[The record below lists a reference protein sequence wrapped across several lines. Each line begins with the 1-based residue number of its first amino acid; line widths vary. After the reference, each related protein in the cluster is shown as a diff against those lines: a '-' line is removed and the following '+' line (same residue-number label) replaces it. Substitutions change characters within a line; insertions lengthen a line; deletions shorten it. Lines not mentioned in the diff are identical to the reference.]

1 MADRSENR
9 PAGEGVDAMAKRR
22 QGCGVLVAS
31 VIAAMA
37 AGSVGAAEIK
47 PTSSASA
54 PDALAQGARY
64 PMFASELKR
73 VRKEVDA
80 AMKAGID
87 VPVPKDPGGG
97 RTHEQHKRNYTA
109 IYGAGLLY
117 RATGD
122 KAYADYA
129 GKMLLAYAK
138 LYPGLGPHP
147 AASNE
152 AAGRLFWQSLND
164 AVWLVYSIQG
174 YDAVREALSPQDRQ
188 TIEQNVFRP
197 MAKFLSDDQ
206 PHVFDII
213 HNHATWACAAVG
225 MTGYVLNDQA
235 MVNKA
240 LKGLDGS
247 GKTGFLRQIDEL
259 FSPDGYY
266 TEGPYYQRYALQ
278 PFVVFAHAIDAN
290 EPGRKIFAYRD
301 GVLLKAI
308 QASVQLTYD
317 GYFFPFND
325 AMPDKSLQTDEL
337 YQAVAIGYGVTR
349 DPSLLSIAKWQGRT
363 TLTAEGLEVARDV
376 AADKAQPFPYA
387 SMLLRDGPNG
397 EQGGLAI
404 MRSDPSDRA
413 EVLVVK
419 NTAQGMGH
427 GHYDKLNWILY
438 DNGHPIVTDY
448 GAARFLN
455 IEAKDGGRYLAEN
468 NSWAKQTVAHN
479 TLVVNEISHFGGK
492 VKAASA
498 LAPRQ
503 IFFADAGATKIST
516 AEMVGAYPGVAF
528 RRTLAQVVVEGL
540 TAPLVVDLLTVKG
553 DKPAQ
558 YDLPLHFA
566 GQIIDAGFPL
576 QSNVGTRPVL
586 GPAAGYQHLWV
597 DATGTPDAT
606 NARLTWIND
615 NRFYTWRM
623 LPPAGA
629 SVILAESG
637 ANDPKFN
644 LRREPVLIERV
655 KGATDTTFVGVLEP
669 HGAYDPSAET
679 TKGSTSRIRAL
690 RHIRVADADVVSIEL
705 VDGRTVTL
713 AVADDADAGREH
725 KATIGG
731 KAVTWKGH
739 FGRFDSA
746 GGK

>member
-1 MADRSENR
+1 MAYGRGGLL
-9 PAGEGVDAMAKRR
+9 AAALIVAVATGGVAN
-22 QGCGVLVAS
+22 
-31 VIAAMA
+31 AA
-37 AGSVGAAEIK
+37 GAAEAR
-47 PTSSASA
+47 PTSDAVA
-54 PDALAQGARY
+54 TEALAQSARY

-80 AMKAGID
+80 AIKAGID

-109 IYGAGLLY
+109 LYGAGLLY

-164 AVWLVYSIQG
+164 AVWLVYAIQG
-174 YDAVREALSPQDRQ
+174 YDAVRDALPAQDRQ
-188 TIEQNVFRP
+188 AIEQNVFRP
-197 MAKFLSDDQ
+197 MAKFLSEEQ
-206 PHVFDII
+206 PQVFDII

-225 MTGYVLNDQA
+225 MTGYVLHDQA
-235 MVNKA
+235 LVDKA

-247 GKTGFLRQIDEL
+247 GKAGFLRQIDQL

-278 PFVVFAHAIDAN
+278 PLVLFAHAIDAN
-290 EPGRKIFAYRD
+290 APERKIFAYRD

-308 QASVQLTYD
+308 KASVQLTYD

-325 AMPDKSLQTDEL
+325 AMPDKSLRTDEL
-337 YQAVAIGYGVTR
+337 YQAVAIGYGVTH
-349 DPSLLSIAKWQGRT
+349 DPSLLSIAQWQGRT
-363 TLTAEGLEVARDV
+363 TLTPEGLEVARDV
-376 AADKAQPFPYA
+376 AAGKAQPFPYA
-387 SMLLRDGPNG
+387 SMLLRDGPEG

-404 MRSDPSDRA
+404 MRSDPSDQG
-413 EVLVVK
+413 EVLVAK

-468 NSWAKQTVAHN
+468 TSWAKQTVAHN
-479 TLVVNEISHFGGK
+479 TLVVNETSHFGGK

-498 LAPRQ
+498 LAPKQ

-528 RRTLAQVVVEGL
+528 RRTLAQVTVEGL
-540 TAPLVVDLLTVKG
+540 AAPLVVDLLSVKG
-553 DKPAQ
+553 GKPAQ

-586 GPAAGYQHLWV
+586 GTDAGYQHLWV
-597 DATGTPDAT
+597 DATGTPDAS

-637 ANDPKFN
+637 SNDPRFN
-644 LRREPVLIERV
+644 LRREPVLIQRV
-655 KGATDTTFVGVLEP
+655 TDATDTIFVGVLEP

-690 RHIRVADADVVSIEL
+690 RHVRAADADLVSIDL

-713 AVADDADAGREH
+713 AVADGAEAGREH
-725 KATIGG
+725 KAVVDG

-739 FGRFDSA
+739 FARFNGA
-746 GGK
+746 GAQ

>member
-1 MADRSENR
+1 MKS
-9 PAGEGVDAMAKRR
+9 VLR
-22 QGCGVLVAS
+22 QASGLLVVMLLAATVPTTGFAAAPSNTAPVLFNAPE
-31 VIAAMA
+31 MA
-37 AGSVGAAEIK
+37 AL
-47 PTSSASA
+47 ASE
-54 PDALAQGARY
+54 GARY
-64 PMFASELKR
+64 PMFAKELQR
-73 VRKEVDA
+73 TRKEVDA
-80 AMKAGID
+80 AMRAGID

-97 RTHEQHKRNYTA
+97 RTHEQHKRNYTTL
-109 IYGAGLLY
+109 YGAGLLY

-129 GKMLLAYAK
+129 RRMLLAYAK
-138 LYPGLGPHP
+138 LYPTLGQHP
-147 AASNE
+147 AAKNE
-152 AAGRLFWQSLND
+152 AGGRLFWQSLND
-164 AVWLVYSIQG
+164 AVWLVYSVQG
-174 YDAVREALSPQDRQ
+174 YDAIRDTLSAEDRK
-188 TIEQNVFRP
+188 TIDDGVFRP

-206 PHVFDII
+206 PQVFDII

-225 MTGYVLNDQA
+225 MTGYVLRDPA
-235 MVNKA
+235 MVEKA
-240 LKGLDGS
+240 LKGTDGS
-247 GKTGFLRQIDEL
+247 GKAGFLRQIDLL

-278 PFVVFAHAIDAN
+278 PFVVFAHAIDVN
-290 EPGRKIFAYRD
+290 DPGRKIFAYRD

-308 QASVQLTYD
+308 RASVQLTYD

-325 AMPDKSLQTDEL
+325 AMPDKSLKTDEL

-349 DPSLLSIAKWQGRT
+349 DPSFLSIAKWQGRT
-363 TLTAEGLEVARDV
+363 TLTPEGIEVARDV
-376 AADKAQPFPYA
+376 AAGKAQPFPYA
-387 SMLLRDGPNG
+387 SMLLRDGPDG
-397 EQGGLAI
+397 DQGALAI
-404 MRSDPSDRA
+404 MRSGPSDED

-427 GHYDKLNWILY
+427 GHFDKLNWILY

-455 IEAKDGGRYLAEN
+455 IEAKDGGRYLTEN
-468 NSWAKQTVAHN
+468 QTWAKQTIAHN
-479 TLVVNEISHFGGK
+479 TLVVNEASHFDGK
-492 VKAASA
+492 VKLAST
-498 LAPRQ
+498 LAPKQ
-503 IFFADAGATKIST
+503 IFFADAGVTKIST

-528 RRTLAQVVVEGL
+528 RRSLAQLEVDGL
-540 TAPLVVDLLTVKG
+540 AAPLVVDLMRVHG

-576 QSNVGTRPVL
+576 KSNLAERPVL
-586 GPAAGYQHLWV
+586 GKAAGYQHLWV
-597 DATGTPDAT
+597 DAVGTPDAT

-615 NRFYTWRM
+615 NRFYTYRM

-637 ANDPKFN
+637 ANDPLFN

-655 KGATDTTFVGVLEP
+655 KSAGDITFVAVLEP

-679 TKGSTSRIRAL
+679 TKGSTSRIKAL
-690 RHIRVADADVVSIEL
+690 RHERTADADVVSIDL
-705 VDGRTVTL
+705 VDGRAVSL

-725 KATIGG
+725 GATIGG
-731 KAVTWKGH
+731 RAVSWKGH
-739 FGRFDSA
+739 FGRFDTPATGA
-746 GGK
+746 GVKP